1 MNEMWKMLLHHK
13 LTPNEFYLLYSMRE
27 STTTPL
33 INTNLE
39 LRGLSTKGWINDKN
53 VLTTKAKRVLKEVE
67 SYFKR
72 SKTKSNILIMGDDF
86 IQQIVKYND
95 LWPKIKLPTG
105 KAARSAKG
113 NLEPGFRWFFQTYEF
128 DWAIIMKATNFYLDE
143 REKENWNY
151 TRTSQY
157 FIRKQNTD
165 KSWSSDLADCC
176 QLIEDGGGEQS
187 KDHFKEKIF

>member
-1 MNEMWKMLLHHK
+1 MNEMWKMLIHHN
-13 LTPNEFYLLYSMRE
+13 LTPNEFYLLYSIRE
-27 STTTPL
+27 STSAPL
-33 INTNLE
+33 INMDLE
-39 LRGLSTKGWINDKN
+39 RRGLTTKGWILNKE
-53 VLTTKAKRVLKEVE
+53 LTPKAKRVIKEVE

-72 SKTKSNILIMGDDF
+72 SKTKSNNLIMGDDF
-86 IQQIVKYND
+86 IQQIGKYND
-95 LWPKIKLPTG
+95 LWPKMKLPTG

-128 DWAIIMKATNFYLDE
+128 GWDIIMKATNFYLDE

-157 FIRKQNTD
+157 FIRKQSTD

-176 QLIEDGGGEQS
+176 QLIEDGGGKPKE
-187 KDHFKEKIF
+187 HFKEKIF